1 MDIDHLR
8 ARFPDENA
16 CRTFFESIY
25 GEVDEFVRI
34 AIVQSPID
42 SQAKVQGL
50 GYMSVTSASGNLP

>member
-1 MDIDHLR
+1 MRTR
-8 ARFPDENA
+8 AEHFL
-16 CRTFFESIY
+16 SLSY

-50 GYMSVTSASGNLP
+50 GYMSATSASGNLP